1 MELCPKGYIDIDIDR
16 LDIDIDMIEFFLA
29 KNQ

>member
-1 MELCPKGYIDIDIDR
+1 MELCPKGYIDIDR